1 MKIADFLQAFTFYY
15 IYIKTFKVQGYV
27 ILSSQFTFYYI
38 YIKTQPIFQLL
49 IHILHLHS
57 IIFILKLSLHP
68 ISNICI
74 YYLHSIIFILKLT
87 K

>member
-57 IIFILKLSLHP
+57 IIFILKRQGFAGLLP
-68 ISNICI
+68 NECLFTFYYI
-74 YYLHSIIFILKLT
+74 YIKT
-87 K
+87 MT